1 MQVNQQAVPNSL
13 NALVIESDP
22 LYACIIG
29 EMLKE
34 GSRDKTA
41 VTLTHDMS
49 EARNALAGDKYDVIL
64 VDLSL
69 ATLTEAGGV
78 VEEENP
84 TAVLETLND
93 IAPNIPIIV
102 MTNVDNE
109 DTAVQTL
116 QAGAQDYLIKG
127 QFRVQSLMRAIRYAR
142 ERQRLRLALQASLQ
156 KEIASGEERFQR
168 IIATSADGVVILD
181 DAQCILF
188 VNPGAETL
196 LARPAA
202 DLLGNLFFIPVQAG
216 DITELQIPTS
226 NDQTLTSELRV
237 VATQWQQQDAL
248 LISMRDIS
256 AHKRAEANLRQYT
269 RDLHYRNED
278 LDAFSHTVAHDLK
291 NPAGLIVGFAEVLL
305 SDMDAFS
312 REELVRYLTLI
323 SRNGRKIDDIIN
335 ELLLLASVRQE
346 EIDLQPLDMASVL
359 NQVEERLAF
368 LVKEHQA
375 ELVMPPSWP
384 PALGHAP
391 WVEEV
396 WANYLSN
403 AIKYGGQPPRVE
415 LGANTRPD
423 KTIVFWVSDN
433 GEGLNDEEK
442 ERLFMPFTQLK
453 KVRAQGSGLGL
464 SIVRRIVDRLGGEV
478 GVRSEPGAGS
488 TFFFALPAVEE
499 GFTSVKEVRSK
510 KQEVAS
516 A

>member
-1 MQVNQQAVPNSL
+1 MQVQQAVVPTSL
-13 NALVIESDP
+13 NALVIESDQ
-22 LYACIIG
+22 LYACIVG

-34 GSRDKTA
+34 GSQENTA
-41 VTLTHDMS
+41 VSLTHDMT
-49 EARNALAGDKYDVIL
+49 EARQALAAEKYDVIL

-69 ATLTEAGGV
+69 ATLSAPD
-78 VEEENP
+78 EETTGNEP
-84 TAVLETLND
+84 TAVLETLNE

-156 KEIASGEERFQR
+156 QEIASGEERFQH

-181 DAQCILF
+181 SDQCVQFI
-188 VNPGAETL
+188 NPGAETL
-196 LARPAA
+196 LAQPAA
-202 DLLGNLFFIPVQAG
+202 DLLGNPFLIPVQAG
-216 DITELQIPTS
+216 DITELQIPIS
-226 NDQTLTSELRV
+226 NGQTRTSELRA
-237 VATQWQQQDAL
+237 VATQWQHQPAL

-256 AHKRAEANLRQYT
+256 AHKQAEANLRQYT
-269 RDLHYRNED
+269 ADLHDRNED

-305 SDMDAFS
+305 SDITSFS
-312 REELVRYLTLI
+312 YEEIAHYLTLI
-323 SRNGRKIDDIIN
+323 SRNGYKIADIIN

-346 EIDLQPLDMASVL
+346 EIDPQPLAMSDIIAEVA
-359 NQVEERLAF
+359 ERLTF
-368 LVKEHQA
+368 LFKEYEVQ
-375 ELVMPPSWP
+375 LTLPPSWP

-396 WANYLSN
+396 WANYISN
-403 AIKYGGQPPRVE
+403 AVKYGGRPPQVE
-415 LGANTRPD
+415 LGASIRPD
-423 KTIVFWVSDN
+423 GFIVFWVSDN
-433 GEGLNDEEK
+433 GQGLSDEEK
-442 ERLFMPFTQLK
+442 ERLFTPFTQLK

-488 TFFFALPAVEE
+488 TFFFTLP
-499 GFTSVKEVRSK
+499 SVK
-510 KQEVAS
+510 
-516 A
+516 